1 MAERSGYEIVVL
13 FTFVVCGTWLVF
25 YSQFKVLPEPLSA
38 EEAGETGFSEVAAM
52 NHVKALSQLGPHP
65 LGSTALDTALQYVLQ
80 VAEGIKEE
88 AFGDVNV
95 DVEVFH
101 ANSGVNTL
109 VGGLYFGK
117 TPVYSDLKHVVMR
130 LSPKSTADKLR
141 EGEDE
146 EDAILVSAHVDTVFA
161 AEGAGDDSSNVAV
174 MLEVARGLSK
184 QATGFK
190 NNSVIFLFN
199 TGEEEGLNGAHSF
212 VTQHPWINTVRV
224 AIDLEAMGIGGK
236 SGIFQAGPDPW
247 AIQNFAKV
255 AKYPSGQV
263 VSQDLFS
270 SGVIKSSTDFQVYK
284 EVAGLSGLDFAFTDH
299 TAVYHTKNDKVA
311 LLKPGSLQ
319 HLGENLLPFLL
330 QAASSS
336 DLPTPNK
343 TLSTGKSEDEDTVVY
358 FDILGRYMVVYPRSF
373 ADMFHKAVIILS
385 LLISIASLYMGGL
398 SALISLVFS
407 ALSIVLMWIGSVSLS
422 VLVAYVLPSV
432 SSTPVP
438 FVASPWLAIGLFAAP
453 ALLGAFVGQHVV
465 YLFLH
470 KFLSYTFSERK
481 RSFIL
486 FVQDDEDVS
495 ECELEAERWMF
506 KAGLLQWLLVLAV
519 GTYLKIGSSYLA
531 LVWLVS
537 PALAYV
543 LLEAPA
549 QSTKPLDPLTSL
561 IGLTVPL
568 AISSGVFVMLVNTL
582 IGYLVRFVSNPGEQ
596 ADWIPTAIV
605 AVLIAAIVCLT
616 MAYVLPY
623 IHNSGAKSP
632 FVITTCVLFVVSLGM
647 VAMQMVPAFVDDTAR
662 AVNIVQV
669 VDHTGNSSVV
679 SHISLFST
687 TPGNLDVEAEKLG
700 GFVCGRDK
708 AFDFVT
714 FSVKYSCWTEPTA
727 KLGWKESRIPALR
740 VGRDMEGDTRA
751 TLIHIDTAYSTRWS
765 LGINTNEIKDFELKD
780 ESGVLVSVG
789 GEKNGVDGWHVLRFA
804 GGKNSPTEFNLTLQW
819 HKNSSGKRIMEG
831 SEGENLLLKLR
842 ADVNTK
848 TPEMVAVLEKLLS
861 WCSQYG
867 KSSSPF
873 TLAYLDAI
881 SVDSKPS
888 LRMGSSVSVASE

>member
-1 MAERSGYEIVVL
+1 MGERAGYEIVVL

-25 YSQFKVLPEPLSA
+25 HSQFKVLPEPLSA

-65 LGSTALDTALQYVLQ
+65 LGSSALDTALQYVLQ
-80 VAEGIKEE
+80 VAESVKEE
-88 AFGDVNV
+88 ACGDVNV
-95 DVEVFH
+95 EVELFH

-109 VGGLYFGK
+109 VGGLYVGK

-130 LSPKSTADKLR
+130 LSPKSSADKLR
-141 EGEDE
+141 DGED
-146 EDAILVSAHVDTVFA
+146 DAILVSGHVDTVFA

-174 MLEVARGLSK
+174 MLELARGLSQ

-190 NNSVIFLFN
+190 NSVIFVFN
-199 TGEEEGLNGAHSF
+199 TGEEEGLDGSHSF
-212 VTQHPWINTVRV
+212 ITQHPWRNTIKV

-263 VSQDLFS
+263 ASQDLFS
-270 SGVIKSSTDFQVYK
+270 SGVIKSSTDFQVYT
-284 EVAGLSGLDFAFTDH
+284 EVGGLSGLDFAYTDS

-319 HLGENLLPFLL
+319 HLGENMLPFLL

-336 DLPTPNK
+336 DLPTPKK
-343 TLSTGKSEDEDTVVY
+343 TLSSGKSEKGDEEDTVVY
-358 FDILGRYMVVYPRSF
+358 FDILGRYMVVYPQSF
-373 ADMFHKAVIILS
+373 ADMLHKAVIILS
-385 LLISIASLYMGGL
+385 LFIWTASLYMGGL
-398 SALISLVFS
+398 SALISLAFS
-407 ALSIVLMWIGSVSLS
+407 VLSIVLMWICSVGLS

-438 FVASPWLAIGLFAAP
+438 FIASPWLAIGLFAAP

-465 YLFLH
+465 YLFLQ

-481 RSFIL
+481 KSFIL
-486 FVQDDEDVS
+486 SVQDDDVS
-495 ECELEAERWMF
+495 EVELEAERWMF
-506 KAGLLQWLLVLAV
+506 KAGLLQWLIVLAV

-537 PALAYV
+537 PALAYG

-647 VAMQMVPAFVDDTAR
+647 VALQMVPAFVDDTAR

-669 VDHTGNSSVV
+669 VDQTGNSSV
-679 SHISLFST
+679 SYISLFST

-708 AFDFVT
+708 SVDFVT
-714 FSVKYSCWTEPTA
+714 FSAKYSCWTEPTA
-727 KLGWKESRIPALR
+727 KLGLKKSQIPALR
-740 VGRDMEGDTRA
+740 VGRDIEGDTRRD
-751 TLIHIDTAYSTRWS
+751 TLIHINTENSTRWS
-765 LGINTNEIKDFELKD
+765 LGINTNEIEDFQLKD
-780 ESGVLVSVG
+780 KSEVLVSLG
-789 GEKNGVDGWHVLRFA
+789 GEKNGVDGWHVLQFA
-804 GGKNSPTEFNLTLQW
+804 GGKNSPTKFDLTLYW
-819 HKNSSGKRIMEG
+819 HKNSSGKRIVEG
-831 SEGENLLLKLR
+831 SKGENVLLKVR

-848 TPEMVAVLEKLLS
+848 TPEMVAVLEKLPS

-881 SVDSKPS
+881 SVDSVPDP
-888 LRMGSSVSVASE
+888 LLTSVYVASE